1 MSLNKPFVVGATSTR
16 GVYLGVPLTP
26 GLRIGHVDVEPP
38 PRRPLRDDRARTR
51 TDCSK
56 KSRR

>member
-1 MSLNKPFVVGATSTR
+1 LDKPRIFVGSTGVR
-16 GVYLGVPLTP
+16 GVYLGVPLAP
-26 GLRIGHVDVEPP
+26 GLRMGYVDVEPP

-51 TDCSK
+51 TECSK